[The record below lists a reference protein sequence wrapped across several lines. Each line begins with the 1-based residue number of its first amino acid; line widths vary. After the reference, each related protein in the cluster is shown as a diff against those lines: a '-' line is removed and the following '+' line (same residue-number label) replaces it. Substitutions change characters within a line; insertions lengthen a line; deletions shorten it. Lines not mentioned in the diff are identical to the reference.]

1 MRLALGLT
9 AFLLFIVPVHAA
21 DGLAGRLLDK
31 VACQADNSQLY
42 ALYVPSAYTPQKKW
56 PVIFCFDPG
65 ARGKVPVERLQAA
78 AEKYG
83 YIVAGSLN
91 SRNGPWAANAAAIQA
106 MVRDVESHL
115 AVDVKRVY
123 TAGLSGG
130 ARVATQV
137 ALGGLA
143 KGVIACSAGF
153 PTSEDGVPGKVPF
166 VFFGT
171 AGVEDFNHGELRR
184 LDGEL
189 ESRKATHRIVIFQG
203 GHEWAPVP
211 LLAEAVEWFELQAM
225 RNGTREK
232 DGTFVAAQWEARS
245 AAVPAVPALA
255 KWRAQKSLVA
265 DFKGLMDVS
274 ALEKLVK
281 DLGAS
286 RPVKD
291 ELKAERQAQQK
302 EEDLMSELG
311 EMAAGGSAA
320 RMRKLTA
327 DLRQRSTVAEDT
339 ADRQMVRRVIGGF
352 GSSGRDATRAMF
364 ENGEYADAA
373 IVLEMLAEFRPGQ
386 SRTLYDLA
394 RARAGAG
401 EKKKALE
408 ALQQAADAG
417 LSDAPRVEAEKLFGK
432 LRSEPA
438 YQTALARI
446 RGNPPEPAGRG
457 RGR

>member
-9 AFLLFIVPVHAA
+9 AFFLLIVPVHAA

-115 AVDVKRVY
+115 AIDVKRVY

-153 PTSEDGVPGKVPF
+153 PSSEDGVPGKVPF

-171 AGVEDFNHGELRR
+171 AGVEDFNHGELQR

-211 LLAEAVEWFELQAM
+211 LLAEAVEWLELQAM
-225 RNGTREK
+225 RSGSREK
-232 DGTFVAAQWEARS
+232 DGPFVAAQWETRS
-245 AAVPAVPALA
+245 ATVPAAPALA

-274 ALEKLVK
+274 ALEKSVK

-291 ELKAERQAQQK
+291 ELKAERKAQQK
-302 EEDLMSELG
+302 EEELMNELG
-311 EMAAGGSAA
+311 EMASGGSAA

-327 DLRQRSTVAEDT
+327 DLRQRSAVAEDT

-352 GSSGRDATRAMF
+352 GSSGRDAH
-364 ENGEYADAA
+364 D
-373 IVLEMLAEFRPGQ
+373 V
-386 SRTLYDLA
+386 
-394 RARAGAG
+394 
-401 EKKKALE
+401 
-408 ALQQAADAG
+408 
-417 LSDAPRVEAEKLFGK
+417 
-432 LRSEPA
+432 
-438 YQTALARI
+438 
-446 RGNPPEPAGRG
+446 
-457 RGR
+457 